1 MDSTRGQLLIAGPGL
16 LDPNFFRTVV
26 LVVEHSAQGAL
37 GLILNRPSE
46 TTVHEATSEIEGLIA
61 PDELIYVGG
70 PVQPSS
76 LIILAEFEDPS
87 QAALV
92 AFGDVGVLAGGA
104 EETPP
109 EISRGRAFVGHSG
122 WGPGQLESELEREDW
137 FLVPATHSDAFS
149 ADPSELWE
157 HALIRKGGRYALVAR
172 MPPDPSVN

>member
-1 MDSTRGQLLIAGPGL
+1 MDSIRGQLLIAGPGL

-26 LVVEHSAQGAL
+26 LVVEHSQEGAL

-46 TTVHEATSEIEGLIA
+46 TTVREAAAEIEGLVG
-61 PDELIYVGG
+61 PDQLIYVGG

-92 AFGDVGVLAGGA
+92 AFDDVGVLAGGA
-104 EETPP
+104 DEAPP
-109 EISRGRAFVGHSG
+109 EISRSRAFVGHSG
-122 WGPGQLESELEREDW
+122 WGAGQLEAELEREDW
-137 FLVPATHSDAFS
+137 FLVPATRSDAFS
-149 ADPSELWE
+149 TDPLELWE
-157 HALIRKGGRYALVAR
+157 HVLIRKGGRYALVAR